1 MTISEEVETILKRV
15 GANSKVGEI
24 PSLFAKGHAQDL
36 FDKDYVWG
44 GGALTITAKS
54 HPSARLCP
62 SLIHPLDPSL
72 IK

>member
-36 FDKDYVWG
+36 FGKDYGWG
-44 GGALTITAKS
+44 GGAL
-54 HPSARLCP
+54 SAGE
-62 SLIHPLDPSL
+62 IVPLNLTPLHASVPA
-72 IK
+72 